1 MVDCNSGA
9 SIAQRIAT
17 LRQRVP
23 ASVRLIAVSKYIS
36 PEMMRQAYAAGIR
49 DFGENRIQEAQA
61 KRGEL
66 ADLTDITWHFIGHLQ
81 ANKVRA
87 ALETFDWIH
96 TVDSLKL
103 AQRLQALIPAVQ
115 NSPKLLLQVKLRP
128 DPQKYGWTISEL
140 TAALPELDQ
149 LTELNIQGLMTILP
163 LGLTPAEQLLVFQEL
178 HNLAETWQHQA
189 WQHLSFQELSMG
201 MSSDY
206 PFALQAQTTMIR
218 LGQVIFGPRSIP

>member
-1 MVDCNSGA
+1 MVDRNSGA

-49 DFGENRIQEAQA
+49 DFGENRIQEAQS
-61 KRGEL
+61 KRREL

-87 ALETFDWIH
+87 ALDTFDWIH

-103 AQRLQALIPAVQ
+103 AHRLQALIPAVQ

-128 DPQKYGWTISEL
+128 DPQKYGWAISEL

-178 HNLAETWQHQA
+178 HDLGETWQHQA

>member
-1 MVDCNSGA
+1 MVDPNPGA

-17 LRQRVP
+17 LRQGIP
-23 ASVRLIAVSKYIS
+23 AAVRLIAVSKYIS
-36 PEMMRQAYAAGIR
+36 PDLMRQAYAAGIR
-49 DFGENRIQEAQA
+49 DFGENRVQEAQA
-61 KRGEL
+61 KRAEL
-66 ADLTDITWHFIGHLQ
+66 WDLPDVTWHFIGHLQ

-103 AQRLQALIPAVQ
+103 AQRLQALIPTVP

-128 DPQKYGWTISEL
+128 DPQKYGWTKPEL

-149 LTELNIQGLMTILP
+149 LTNLNIQGLMTILP
-163 LGLTPAEQLLVFQEL
+163 LGLTSAEQLLVFQEL

-218 LGQVIFGPRSIP
+218 LGQVIFGLRNIP